1 MYPWPDNV
9 NFRKKFSDVLRFCAL
24 LMTSLILG
32 VELGEP
38 KIRSL
43 CCFSV
48 WMLCKNFERNKW
60 SLGGNS
66 DTAKKI
72 NSRPKVK
79 QKPDQVSHMSSPGGL
94 IRYTVH
100 TDVRE
105 CERRPFPGVCWCLK
119 KEWVHMDVFRT
130 GWRQKGQPATKT
142 SAPIYLS
149 WKVLFFHSS
158 SFITIP
164 SPVWDGHGGM
174 VLNTKYEEGKWRGK
188 LANRF
193 TWKYGR

>member
-1 MYPWPDNV
+1 MK
-9 NFRKKFSDVLRFCAL
+9 FR
-24 LMTSLILG
+24 
-32 VELGEP
+32 
-38 KIRSL
+38 
-43 CCFSV
+43 
-48 WMLCKNFERNKW
+48 
-60 SLGGNS
+60 GNS

-79 QKPDQVSHMSSPGGL
+79 EKPDQVSHMSSPGGPVL
-94 IRYTVH
+94 MLGK
-100 TDVRE
+100 

-188 LANRF
+188 LAKPGSPGSTAVKPVRVCVVILD
-193 TWKYGR
+193 WKHKILWILKL